1 MDSILRHGDRE
12 FSNGDLYSGEVKG
25 SLPDGKGKYAW
36 SDGTTYDGDW
46 HEGKICGKG
55 KLMWSSGAKYEGDFS
70 GGYLHGVGTM
80 TSPDESVYSG
90 AWRMNI
96 RHGLGRKEYC
106 NSDVYDGSWKEGL
119 QEGRGSYS
127 WTNGNRYIGNW
138 KKGVMCGRG
147 VMRWANGDLFD
158 GFWLNGL
165 RHGSG
170 VYKFADGC
178 LYYGTWSGGLK
189 DGKGVFY
196 PAGSKHPSLKKWC
209 RSLEYDD
216 TGKFVLS
223 RSSSSTNVEEL
234 RNSSTVTRS
243 LSVRT
248 SASGMARTSG
258 RISDRFTDESWRTSD
273 PPPPRDVSCHG
284 PLSKSSRSL
293 GAGQSE
299 GQDKNRIVYE
309 REYMQGVLIRETITT
324 SADKS
329 HKIRPPSLPKEV
341 KTRTFMTCMK
351 REHNYYLMLNLQL
364 GIRYT
369 VGKITPVPRREV
381 RSSDFGKKARTL
393 MFFPKDGSNLTPPHK
408 SIDFSWKDYCPM
420 VFRNLREMFKLDAAE
435 YMMSICGDDGLTE
448 ISSPG
453 KSGSIFYL
461 SHDDRFVIKTLKK
474 SELKVLLRMLPK
486 YYQHVGDHENTLI
499 TKFFGVHRIT
509 LRWGK
514 KVRFVVMGNM
524 FCTELKIHRRYDL
537 KGSTQGRFT
546 EKIKIQEKTTLKDLD
561 LCYEFH
567 MDKLLREALFKQIY
581 LDCSFLESLHIIDY
595 SLLLGLHF
603 RAPGQLNDILEPPNA
618 LSDQESVSSVDI
630 GLTQELSIPP
640 KGLLLVTHEPNSV
653 NTAPGPHIRGSTL
666 RAFSVGDQEVD
677 LILPGTAR
685 LRVQLGVNMPAQA
698 HHKLIEDKEESAT
711 IELFEVYD
719 VVVYM
724 GIIDILQEYNTK
736 KKVEHKCKSFQYDP
750 MTISVTEPTT
760 YSKRFVD
767 FLHKVFPEER

>member
-1 MDSILRHGDRE
+1 MDTSSILNPLGERRE
-12 FSNGDLYSGEVKG
+12 FSNGDFYSGEVKG
-25 SLPDGKGKYAW
+25 LLPHGKGMYSW
-36 SDGTTYDGDW
+36 SDGTIYEGDW
-46 HEGKICGKG
+46 DQGKISGKG
-55 KLMWSSGAKYEGDFS
+55 KLIWSSGAKYEGDFS
-70 GGYLHGVGTM
+70 GGYLHGIGTM
-80 TSPDESVYSG
+80 TSPDQSVYSG
-90 AWRMNI
+90 AWRMNV

-106 NSDVYDGSWKEGL
+106 NSDLYDGSWREGS

-127 WTNGNRYIGNW
+127 WTNGNRYIGSW
-138 KKGVMCGRG
+138 KKGGMCGRG
-147 VMRWANGDLFD
+147 VMRWGNGDLFD
-158 GFWLNGL
+158 GFWLNGC

-170 VYKFADGC
+170 VYKFADGS
-178 LYYGTWSGGLK
+178 LYFGTWSRGVK
-189 DGKGVFY
+189 DGKGIYY

-223 RSSSSTNVEEL
+223 RSSSIDVDEL
-234 RNSSTVTRS
+234 RS
-243 LSVRT
+243 LSLSAVNRSLSMRT
-248 SASGMARTSG
+248 STSGM
-258 RISDRFTDESWRTSD
+258 SDH
-273 PPPPRDVSCHG
+273 PRE
-284 PLSKSSRSL
+284 LTSKSARSL
-293 GAGQSE
+293 GSGQSE
-299 GQDKNRIVYE
+299 GQDKKNRVAYE
-309 REYMQGVLIRETITT
+309 REYMQGVLIRESVVT
-324 SADKS
+324 SSVDRS
-329 HKIRPPSLPKEV
+329 LKIRPPSTLSKQV
-341 KTRTFMTCMK
+341 SARTFLTFLTG
-351 REHNYYLMLNLQL
+351 EHNYHLMLNLQL

-369 VGKITPVPRREV
+369 VGKITPVPRRDV
-381 RSSDFGKKARTL
+381 RASDFGKKARTV
-393 MFFPKDGSNLTPPHK
+393 MFFPKDGSNFTPPHK

-448 ISSPG
+448 ICSPG

-474 SELKVLLRMLPK
+474 SELKVLLRMLPR
-486 YYQHVGDHENTLI
+486 YYKHVGDHENTLI

-509 LRWGK
+509 LKWGK

-537 KGSTQGRFT
+537 KGSSHGRFT

-561 LCYEFH
+561 LAYEFH

-581 LDCSFLESLHIIDY
+581 LDCAFLESLQIIDY

-618 LSDQESVSSVDI
+618 MSDQESVSSVDV
-630 GLTQELSIPP
+630 GVTQELSIPP

-653 NTAPGPHIRGSTL
+653 STVPGPHIRGSTL
-666 RAFSVGDQEVD
+666 RAFSVGEQEVD

-698 HHKLIEDKEESAT
+698 HHKLDEDKEESAT

-736 KKVEHKCKSFQYDP
+736 KKVEHKCKSLQYDP
-750 MTISVTEPTT
+750 MTISVTEPTI
-760 YSKRFVD
+760 YSKRFVN
-767 FLHKVFPEER
+767 FLHKVFPEEM